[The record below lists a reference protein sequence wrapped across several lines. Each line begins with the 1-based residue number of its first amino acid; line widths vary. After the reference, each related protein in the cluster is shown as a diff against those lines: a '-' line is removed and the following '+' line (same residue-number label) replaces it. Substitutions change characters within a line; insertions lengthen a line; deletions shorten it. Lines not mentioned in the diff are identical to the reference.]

1 LANAFLTA
9 RPEYSTAP
17 ADTAVIGFS
26 WLLVMAIGLSPVLE
40 ASLDRSPSVTIPMAI
55 VFFLAVGSGVLLRR
69 RYTWFGLVLH
79 IYGQIAIWLSLFVL
93 SLAIAAI
100 VIGKV

>member
-1 LANAFLTA
+1 MANAFLTA
-9 RPEYSTAP
+9 RPEYSSGP

-26 WLLVMAIGLSPVLE
+26 WFLVIAIGLSPVFE
-40 ASLDRSPSVTIPMAI
+40 ASLDRSPSVSVPMAV
-55 VFFLAVGSGVLLRR
+55 VFFLAVGSGVFLRR

-79 IYGQIAIWLSLFVL
+79 IYGQISIWLSLFVL

-100 VIGKV
+100 VIGKF